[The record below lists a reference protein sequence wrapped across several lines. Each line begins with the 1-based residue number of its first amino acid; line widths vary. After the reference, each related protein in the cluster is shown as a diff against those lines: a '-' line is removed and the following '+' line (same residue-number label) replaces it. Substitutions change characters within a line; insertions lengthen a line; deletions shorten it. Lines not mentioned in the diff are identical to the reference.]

1 MALVIDVSVALPW
14 FLEDERSRFSEALLE
29 SIDRIEFWAPVVWC
43 LELPN
48 ALLAA
53 ERKRRIDRARRLEA
67 IDQASRLG
75 IRIDA
80 ALPDMK
86 AIGALAERHG
96 LSAYDASYLEL
107 ALRQGFDLAT
117 LDRSLAAAAAAEGVV
132 VHAPGRSGAAQPRG
146 RLQYL
151 VGQR

>member
-1 MALVIDVSVALPW
+1 L
-14 FLEDERSRFSEALLE
+14 
-29 SIDRIEFWAPVVWC
+29 VWC